1 MISNN
6 NLFLIGILM
15 SPELIPSIGL
25 ISILVVSQAVL
36 WVLTCVSRD
45 AGMETMFQQLL
56 MAFFKK

>member
-1 MISNN
+1 
-6 NLFLIGILM
+6 M